1 MVNAII
7 VLLLMRIITII
18 INFVFIASFR
28 EMQLIVLY
36 NTEITGT
43 QYLILLGACNFNASH
58 QDRMNIK
65 TDRKSINETC

>member
-7 VLLLMRIITII
+7 VLLMRIITII
-18 INFVFIASFR
+18 INFVFIATFR

-43 QYLILLGACNFNASH
+43 Q
-58 QDRMNIK
+58 
-65 TDRKSINETC
+65 